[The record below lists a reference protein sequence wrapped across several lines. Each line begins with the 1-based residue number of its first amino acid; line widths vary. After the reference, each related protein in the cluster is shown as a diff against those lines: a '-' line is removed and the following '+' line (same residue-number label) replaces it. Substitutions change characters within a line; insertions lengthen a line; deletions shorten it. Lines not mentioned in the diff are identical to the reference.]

1 MRTLLLLALV
11 ALSPSCGGRSVY
23 VFSGTTIEDG
33 SLQFRVEGAK
43 EKFLILAMRADH
55 GFAVALPYAEDWVFE
70 PTDAKPVSGK
80 SSSCRLFVTVQKHRP
95 AEKVDEERYLKEEY
109 LKNLQTAAE
118 RRGSPLRNAAV
129 TKQGEHFVLEYVNEG
144 TLPDGTTFE
153 QTHFWTFR
161 QRDDGVIYE
170 AHLST
175 VEQDPSKRLPLS
187 VALRRLLGT
196 RFVVMPVEEK

>member
-95 AEKVDEERYLKEEY
+95 AEKVDEERYLS
-109 LKNLQTAAE
+109 
-118 RRGSPLRNAAV
+118 RR
-129 TKQGEHFVLEYVNEG
+129 
-144 TLPDGTTFE
+144 
-153 QTHFWTFR
+153 
-161 QRDDGVIYE
+161 
-170 AHLST
+170 ST
-175 VEQDPSKRLPLS
+175 
-187 VALRRLLGT
+187 
-196 RFVVMPVEEK
+196 

>member
-1 MRTLLLLALV
+1 MRKLLLLALA

-23 VFSGTTIEDG
+23 VFSGTTIEDMD
-33 SLQFRVEGAK
+33 LQFRVEGAK
-43 EKFLILAMRADH
+43 DKFLIVAMRADH

-80 SSSCRLFVTVQKHRP
+80 STSCQLFVTVQMHRP
-95 AEKVDEERYLKEEY
+95 GGKVDEERYLKEEY

-118 RRGSPLRNAAV
+118 RRGSPLKDAAV
-129 TKQGEHFVLEYVNEG
+129 TKQGDHYVLEYVNEG
-144 TLPDGTTFE
+144 KLPNGTTFE

-175 VEQDPSKRLPLS
+175 VEQDPSKRLPLG
-187 VALRRLLGT
+187 VALRRLRGT
-196 RFVVMPVEEK
+196 RFAVMPAEKK